1 MWGCPNF
8 WKQDIRCKYTETSV
22 AETSGSLR
30 PHIASHA
37 ASPDSDSDADDC
49 DFAALL
55 KAAMEQDQPTESAP
69 ATKLRR

>member
-1 MWGCPNF
+1 M
-8 WKQDIRCKYTETSV
+8 